1 MDILIKVPNSFIC
14 LISFFYSI
22 YIFCLYIILFII
34 SFVALRA
41 TTDTM
46 DTNERKCECDGE
58 RHQERVPERL
68 SDLSSQPR
76 TPLTVSLKSIFMY
89 YDLTPSFFL
98 SCLLFLFLFL
108 FLFLLEDWRPQWRHQ
123 IPRSAMCFYK
133 WYCLF
138 LLFIYLL
145 SFLMISSG
153 TFLEDL
159 QRVRKQVTKQ
169 PKKSTNQKEKT
180 NNINIFI
187 IGIRVQ
193 LIHLTRSD

>member
-1 MDILIKVPNSFIC
+1 M
-14 LISFFYSI
+14 
-22 YIFCLYIILFII
+22 
-34 SFVALRA
+34 A
-41 TTDTM
+41 TSNPKIGDVFLQM
-46 DTNERKCECDGE
+46 
-58 RHQERVPERL
+58 VFSL
-68 SDLSSQPR
+68 STFHLP
-76 TPLTVSLKSIFMY
+76 
-89 YDLTPSFFL
+89 
-98 SCLLFLFLFL
+98 
-108 FLFLLEDWRPQWRHQ
+108 
-123 IPRSAMCFYK
+123 
-133 WYCLF
+133 
-138 LLFIYLL
+138 LL